1 MRFETNLRRA
11 LGLGS
16 AKSGVHP
23 WIMQRFTAI
32 ALIPLSLWFVG
43 IFILHLNAPFDI
55 SYRQFSSLWTITIS
69 VFFVM
74 VMFYHGYLG
83 IKVILEDYIPHKLT
97 KWLLIIL
104 TKFFSLFMVLLAI
117 FSLLRVFLK

>member
-16 AKSGVHP
+16 AKSGVRP
-23 WIMQRFTAI
+23 WIIQRFTAI

-43 IFILHLNAPFDI
+43 IFILHLKAPFDI

-83 IKVILEDYIPHKLT
+83 IKVILEDYIPHELT

-104 TKFFSLFMVLLAI
+104 TKFFSLFMALLAI
-117 FSLLRVFLK
+117 VSLLRIFLK